1 MIQRSTFKLTMDM
14 SITSISASFSSRIF
28 SPISTVLECSINPC
42 WMETL
47 LGYFNG
53 RSGMTR
59 GRGFKGSLFHLQFC
73 FYVYLLFKL
82 CNSNG
87 GSLSPL
93 ISQKRSVKNICSHEN
108 ISSGFSCKLSQKK
121 KRYL

>member
-1 MIQRSTFKLTMDM
+1 MIQQSTFKLTVDM
-14 SITSISASFSSRIF
+14 SITLLSVSFSSRIF

-42 WMETL
+42 WMEKL

-59 GRGFKGSLFHLQFC
+59 GQGFEGSLLNLQFC

-82 CNSNG
+82 CNSYG

-93 ISQKRSVKNICSHEN
+93 IPKTFCHK
-108 ISSGFSCKLSQKK
+108 
-121 KRYL
+121 YLLA